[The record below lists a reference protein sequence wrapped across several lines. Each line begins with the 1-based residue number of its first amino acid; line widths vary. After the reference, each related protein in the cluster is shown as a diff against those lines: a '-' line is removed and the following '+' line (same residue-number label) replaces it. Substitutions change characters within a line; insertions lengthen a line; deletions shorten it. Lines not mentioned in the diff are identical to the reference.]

1 MATES
6 CSEYIDRC
14 ATDCNCNGTL
24 FSDNDGKTLV
34 KKLALKIDADK
45 EVPFFDLGEM
55 GLDAITPG
63 GDAVAINTD
72 TSGLMAALAN
82 GAVKLRIRFNFYG
95 STLTGVA
102 QALPLYLEESSE
114 YQVVAM
120 GVISG
125 TPMYASFSVDS
136 AIIVARCSVLATA

>member
-6 CSEYIDRC
+6 YSEYIDRC
-14 ATDCNCNGTL
+14 ETDCNCKGTL

-34 KKLALKIDADK
+34 KKLALKLDSDK
-45 EVPFFDLGEM
+45 DVPFFDLGEM
-55 GLDAITPG
+55 GLGAIAPG
-63 GDAVAINTD
+63 GDAVTISTD
-72 TSGLMAALAN
+72 TSEIRTALAN
-82 GAVKLRIRFNFYG
+82 GGIRLRFNFNVFG
-95 STLTGVA
+95 TIMSGVA
-102 QALPLYLEESSE
+102 RVSPLYLEESSE

-136 AIIVARCSVLATA
+136 TKIVARCSVLATA

>member
-6 CSEYIDRC
+6 YSEYIDRC
-14 ATDCNCNGTL
+14 AIDCNCSGTM

-45 EVPFFDLGEM
+45 DVPFFDLGEM
-55 GLDAITPG
+55 GLGAITPG
-63 GDAVAINTD
+63 GDAVTINTD
-72 TSGLMAALAN
+72 TSELMAALAN

-102 QALPLYLEESSE
+102 QALALYLEESSE

-120 GVISG
+120 GVVSG
-125 TPMYASFSVDS
+125 TPMCASFSVD
-136 AIIVARCSVLATA
+136 ATRIVARCNMLSTV

>member
-6 CSEYIDRC
+6 YSEYIDRC
-14 ATDCNCNGTL
+14 AIDCNCSGTM
-24 FSDNDGKTLV
+24 FSDNDVKTLV

-45 EVPFFDLGEM
+45 DVPFFDLGEM
-55 GLDAITPG
+55 GLGAITPG
-63 GDAVAINTD
+63 GDAVTINTD
-72 TSGLMAALAN
+72 TSELMAALAN

-102 QALPLYLEESSE
+102 QALALYLEESSE

-120 GVISG
+120 GVVSG
-125 TPMYASFSVDS
+125 TPMCASFSVD
-136 AIIVARCSVLATA
+136 ATRIVARCNMLSTV